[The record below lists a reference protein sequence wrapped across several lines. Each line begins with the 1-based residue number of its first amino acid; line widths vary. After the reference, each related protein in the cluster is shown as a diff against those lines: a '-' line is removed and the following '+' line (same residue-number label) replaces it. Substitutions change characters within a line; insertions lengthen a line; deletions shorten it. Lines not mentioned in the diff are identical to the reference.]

1 MNNRRGTSL
10 IELLI
15 VMSACTV
22 VLTLSAELIHRV
34 MRVQSRSQAFANSQR
49 SAQRLSTAFRNDVHS
64 ASRYETDPERLGEN
78 GLIRLNPTVGPAV
91 EYRHKN
97 GTIERVVLADT
108 SAGQGASGEGEQAVT
123 AREQFAFSTEIDVT
137 AGRDDNSELVTLTI
151 KPHVDDRRSG
161 KAPLRSI
168 AFEAPVYLEVQATLA
183 RNAQSLR
190 IMQVERG
197 SQ

>member
-1 MNNRRGTSL
+1 MNKRRGTSL

-64 ASRYETDPERLGEN
+64 ASHYETDPDRLGEN
-78 GLIRLNPTVGPAV
+78 GLIRLNPPVGSTV

-108 SAGQGASGEGEQAVT
+108 SGEQGASGEGEQAVT
-123 AREQFAFSTEIDVT
+123 AREQFVFSSEIDVT
-137 AGRDDNSELVTLTI
+137 AGQDDHSKLITLSI

-161 KAPLRSI
+161 EAPLRLR
-168 AFEAPVYLEVQATLA
+168 AFEAPLYLEVQATLE

-190 IMQVERG
+190 ILETEGG
-197 SQ
+197 S